1 MTTFYLAILL
11 SAPLLIAC
19 LLYYAWKYLLWPD
32 FCCDLAMTIALLEF
46 LFLLNAM

>member
-1 MTTFYLAILL
+1 MTTFYLAVLL
-11 SAPLLIAC
+11 GAPLLIAF

-32 FCCDLAMTIALLEF
+32 FFCDLAIFIALLEF